1 LDILSNGDILS
12 VDILSDIDILSDV
25 DILSDMDILSNDRL
39 DIFGLDIL
47 IKSLS
52 EFNYYI

>member
-1 LDILSNGDILS
+1 M
-12 VDILSDIDILSDV
+12 DILSDIDILSDV
-25 DILSDMDILSNDRL
+25 DILSDDGL

-52 EFNYYI
+52 EFNYRVRRDYNRV